1 MIAGVAFFS
10 AFISSLILVRV
21 VRRVSTRRGLVAK
34 PREDRWH
41 KLPTPLLGGVGIFL
55 AFIISL
61 ASTFLLD
68 STLDWPRLGLLVGS
82 LIVFCLG
89 LYDDI
94 KKISPPAKLI
104 GQILAAAIVV
114 LLGYATNFFTPK
126 IDNPIVA
133 QIPNLLL
140 TFLWIVGITNAIN
153 LLDNM
158 DGLAAGIS
166 LITAGFLIYFF
177 WQSMDWSLLVIASAL
192 AGSVLGFLFYNF
204 PPATIFMGDSGSLF
218 IGFTLAVLAIA
229 RQPQASNVFAITGVP
244 TLLFLL
250 PILDTSLVALTR
262 ILRGQSP
269 VIGGQDHTSHRLI
282 AFGFSERQTLLVLY
296 TVAIASGVVAIAIET
311 IDYWLSLILVPTVVI
326 TLALLVAYLARMKVV
341 SSTSPLRG
349 GAFSRFMVELTY
361 KRRLLEI
368 LLDFFLIGLS
378 FYLAILLTS
387 GTSINNSDIELFLTA
402 IPLAFLGSYLSFFYF
417 GVYRGV
423 WRYVG
428 IDDVFRY
435 AKAALG
441 GAVFVAAAIY
451 LLFPKEDYP
460 RGLIIWFGLSLFLT
474 LAASRSS
481 FKILDLIYGRQVRS
495 QEERVLIIG
504 AGDAGEMV
512 VRWLLMNPG
521 IGYRPIGFLDSN
533 QYNSGRQIHGVPILG
548 DLSQI
553 VEIIENK
560 DVDGIVVT
568 QDPNLTGEAL
578 DRLVKTCHELGRWV
592 RNLKLELELMEY
604 QNG

>member
-1 MIAGVAFFS
+1 MIAGYAFFS
-10 AFISSLILVRV
+10 ALIFSLILVRV
-21 VRRVSTRRGLVAK
+21 FRWVGIKRGLVAK
-34 PREDRWH
+34 PRADRWH
-41 KLPTPLLGGVGIFL
+41 KLPTPILGGVGIFL
-55 AFIISL
+55 AFIASL
-61 ASTFLLD
+61 MSTYFWNRE
-68 STLDWPRLGLLVGS
+68 LDWSHIGLLAGS
-82 LIVFCLG
+82 FVIFCLG

-94 KKISPPAKLI
+94 KKLSPPAKLI
-104 GQILAAAIVV
+104 GQILAAAIVI
-114 LLGYATNFFTPK
+114 LFGYSTNFFTPK
-126 IDNPIVA
+126 IDNPIIA

-177 WQSMDWSLLVIASAL
+177 WQSNDWGLVVIAIAL

-204 PPATIFMGDSGSLF
+204 PPASIFMGDSGSLF
-218 IGFTLAVLAIA
+218 LGFTLAILAIA

-250 PILDTSLVALTR
+250 PILDTTLVTITR
-262 ILRGQSP
+262 LLRGQSP

-282 AFGFSERQTLLVLY
+282 AFGLSERQTLIVLY
-296 TVAIASGVVAIAIET
+296 AVAVASGLVAIVIEKV
-311 IDYWLSLILVPTVVI
+311 DYWLSLVLVPVLVI
-326 TLALLVAYLARMKVV
+326 ILALLVAYLGRLKVV
-341 SSTSPLRG
+341 SSTMPARG
-349 GAFSRFMVELTY
+349 GAFSRLMVELTY

-378 FYLAILLTS
+378 FYLAFLLTTGIS
-387 GTSINNSDIELFLTA
+387 SSEADLQLFLTA
-402 IPLAFLGSYLSFFYF
+402 LPLAYLGSYLAFFYF

-428 IDDVFRY
+428 LDDLLRY
-435 AKAALG
+435 GKAAIG
-441 GAVFVAAAIY
+441 GALIVAAAIY
-451 LLFPKEDYP
+451 LVFPKVSYP
-460 RGLIIWFGLSLFLT
+460 RGLVIGFGLALFVT

-481 FKILDLIYGRQVRS
+481 FKILDLIYGRRVRS

-512 VRWLLMNPG
+512 VRWLLMNPS
-521 IGYRPIGFLDSN
+521 IGYRPVGFLDSN
-533 QYNSGRQIHGVPILG
+533 QYNSGRQIHGVSILG

-553 VEIIENK
+553 GDIIESK
-560 DVDGIVVT
+560 HIDGIVLT
-568 QDPNLTGEAL
+568 QDPSLTGEAL
-578 DRLVKTCHELGRWV
+578 TDLIKTCNERGRWV
-592 RNLKLELELMEY
+592 RNLKLEFELMES

>member
-10 AFISSLILVRV
+10 AFISSLILVRI

-68 STLDWPRLGLLVGS
+68 SKLDWPRLGLLVGS

-114 LLGYATNFFTPK
+114 LLGYTTNFFTPK
-126 IDNPIVA
+126 IDNPIIA

-192 AGSVLGFLFYNF
+192 AGGVLGFLFYNF

-341 SSTSPLRG
+341 SSTSPPRG

>member
-1 MIAGVAFFS
+1 MIAGYAFFS
-10 AFISSLILVRV
+10 ALISSLILVRI
-21 VRRVSTRRGLVAK
+21 VRRASTRRGLIAR

-41 KLPTPLLGGVGIFL
+41 KQPTPLLGGVGIFL

-61 ASTFLLD
+61 ATTFLWD
-68 STLDWPRLGLLVGS
+68 SKLDWPRLGLLVGS
-82 LIVFCLG
+82 FIIFCLG

-114 LLGYATNFFTPK
+114 LLGYTTNFFTPK
-126 IDNPIVA
+126 IDNPIIA

-177 WQSMDWSLLVIASAL
+177 WLSKDWSLLVIACAL

-269 VIGGQDHTSHRLI
+269 VIGGRDHTSHRLI

-296 TVAIASGVVAIAIET
+296 SVAIASGVVAIAIET
-311 IDYWLSLILVPTVVI
+311 IDYWLSLILVPTLVI
-326 TLALLVAYLARMKVV
+326 TLALLVAYLGRLKVV
-341 SSTSPLRG
+341 SSTTPPGG

-387 GTSINNSDIELFLTA
+387 GTPISISDIELFLTA

-428 IDDVFRY
+428 IDDMLRY

-481 FKILDLIYGRQVRS
+481 FKILDLIYGRQARS

-512 VRWLLMNPG
+512 VRWLLMNPS

-533 QYNSGRQIHGVPILG
+533 LYNSGRQIHGVPILG
-548 DLSQI
+548 DFSQL

-560 DVDGIVVT
+560 NVDGIVVT

-578 DRLVKTCHELGRWV
+578 DSLIKTCHELGRWV
-592 RNLKLELELMEY
+592 RNLKLEFELMEY

>member
-10 AFISSLILVRV
+10 AFISSLILVRI

-41 KLPTPLLGGVGIFL
+41 KVPTPSLGGVGIFL

-61 ASTFLLD
+61 ASTFLWD
-68 STLDWPRLGLLVGS
+68 SKLDWPRLGLLVGS

-104 GQILAAAIVV
+104 GQILAAAIVI
-114 LLGYATNFFTPK
+114 LLGYTTNFFTPK
-126 IDNPIVA
+126 IDNPIIA

-192 AGSVLGFLFYNF
+192 AGGVLGFLFYNF

-326 TLALLVAYLARMKVV
+326 TLALLVAYLGRMKVV
-341 SSTSPLRG
+341 SSTSPPRG

-460 RGLIIWFGLSLFLT
+460 RGLIIWFGLSLFIT

-512 VRWLLMNPG
+512 VRWLLMNPS

-578 DRLVKTCHELGRWV
+578 DRLVKTCHELGCWV
-592 RNLKLELELMEY
+592 RNLKLEFELMEY

>member
-10 AFISSLILVRV
+10 AFISSLILVRI

-68 STLDWPRLGLLVGS
+68 SKLDWPKLGLLVGS

-114 LLGYATNFFTPK
+114 LLGYTTNFFTPK
-126 IDNPIVA
+126 IDNPIIA

-282 AFGFSERQTLLVLY
+282 AFGLSERQTLLVLY
-296 TVAIASGVVAIAIET
+296 TVAIASGVAAIAIET

-326 TLALLVAYLARMKVV
+326 TLALLVAYLGRMKVV
-341 SSTSPLRG
+341 SSTSPPRG

-387 GTSINNSDIELFLTA
+387 GTTINNSDIELFLTA

-460 RGLIIWFGLSLFLT
+460 RGLIFWFGLSLFLT

-481 FKILDLIYGRQVRS
+481 FKILDLLYGRQVRS

-512 VRWLLMNPG
+512 VRWLLMNPS

-553 VEIIENK
+553 VEIIEDK

-592 RNLKLELELMEY
+592 RNLKLEFELMES